1 LLTSITLTEL
11 PGSGVMRG
19 ENVGVGV
26 LDEEGVLELLEPREG
41 DGVEENDTVG
51 LEEIVDVGLGV

>member
-1 LLTSITLTEL
+1 MT
-11 PGSGVMRG
+11 RG

-51 LEEIVDVGLGV
+51 LEEIVEVELGV